1 MKQLLTNIQTQIII
15 RYKIVLAFIMAHLDK
30 ARTSQERPARIQ
42 APEQSWHHLKKI
54 RLLPCDTLADIIPP
68 TLGSEIRCYDAMMRI
83 GYAEQPT
90 ALLPH
95 IKPESPYSTR
105 KLRKVCSHVRSDI
118 INVIQFDG
126 EKEPYVQ
133 VLRMPEEI

>member
-1 MKQLLTNIQTQIII
+1 MKQLLSNIQTQIII
-15 RYKIVLAFIMAHLDK
+15 RYKIALAFIMAYLHK
-30 ARTSQERPARIQ
+30 VRSSQEQPARIH
-42 APEQSWHHLKKI
+42 APEQSWHHLKKV

-68 TLGSEIRCYDAMMRI
+68 TPGSEIPCYDAMMRI
-83 GYAEQPT
+83 GYTEQPT

-95 IKPESPYSTR
+95 VKPESPYSTR
-105 KLRKVCSHVRSDI
+105 KMRRVCSHIRSDI

-126 EKEPYVQ
+126 EEEPYVQ